1 MNFVNLDREIAR
13 LILLQR
19 TELVSLQLKK
29 IRKLFGRYFFT
40 NFASKY
46 LISPKKISQKYY
58 ELMLDEYNDLKST
71 INFENKKILSIG
83 SGMGG
88 LEIIINS
95 NSKNNF
101 FTLIEKN
108 YVSKKV
114 LYGWDENNKEG
125 YNNLELLRRFLSCN
139 GIETKNC
146 EVLDF
151 DNDILPI
158 CNYDLIISL
167 YSLDYHYDFSFY
179 AEYLKRI
186 SNDKTYLIFDT
197 IRPEY
202 FKKIFKSVN
211 IIKSEQK
218 KIHSSKRVIC
228 KNFIQN

>member
-114 LYGWDENNKEG
+114 LYGWDENNKE
-125 YNNLELLRRFLSCN
+125 
-139 GIETKNC
+139 
-146 EVLDF
+146 
-151 DNDILPI
+151 
-158 CNYDLIISL
+158 
-167 YSLDYHYDFSFY
+167 
-179 AEYLKRI
+179 
-186 SNDKTYLIFDT
+186 DT
-197 IRPEY
+197 I
-202 FKKIFKSVN
+202 I
-211 IIKSEQK
+211 
-218 KIHSSKRVIC
+218 
-228 KNFIQN
+228 